1 MEEAARL
8 GNYLP
13 LPFTSP
19 TEQESVAFLWDASKT
34 SYALG
39 MYPAPPNLKAYPLTA
54 AAFVAPCCH

>member
-13 LPFTSP
+13 LLFKSP
-19 TEQESVAFLWDASKT
+19 KEQDYIAFLWDASKT
-34 SYALG
+34 NYALG
-39 MYPAPPNLKAYPLTA
+39 KYPAPPSRKPTPLTA